1 MGRLLSP
8 WCKEAKKTL
17 IDMDMTVAEL
27 AQKIGR
33 SREYTSAV
41 INDRIY
47 AEPMVKIIRD
57 VLNIKEEALQK
68 RLACWVNYSNI
79 GEKTTW
85 IMVL

>member
-47 AEPMVKIIRD
+47 AEPMVKIISD

-68 RLACWVNYSNI
+68 RLAC
-79 GEKTTW
+79 
-85 IMVL
+85 